1 MTKQIL
7 IALWVTGALCL
18 CSMGARAEITAGQA
32 APAFSL
38 PDQQQKVRSLGDY
51 SGKWL
56 VIYFY
61 PKDDTPGC
69 TTEVCNFRD
78 EIFKLHEL
86 GAEVVGVSV
95 DNTDSHRKFAE
106 KYSVPFPLLADEG
119 GKVAEQYGSLRSM
132 GPIKFASRNTF
143 IIDPQG
149 KVARVYQD
157 VDPKKHTAEVI
168 ADIKAM
174 QAR

>member
-1 MTKQIL
+1 MMKKLLT
-7 IALWVTGALCL
+7 ALWAACLLCL
-18 CSMGARAEITAGQA
+18 SPMSARAELAAGQP

-38 PDQQQKVRSLGDY
+38 PDQQQKMHSLGDY

-56 VIYFY
+56 VVYFY

-106 KYSVPFPLLADEG
+106 KYNVPFPLLADEG
-119 GKVAEQYGSLRSM
+119 GKVAEQYGSLTSI
-132 GPIKFASRNTF
+132 GPIKFAARNTF

-149 KVARVYQD
+149 KIAKIYEG
-157 VDPKKHTAEVI
+157 VDPKEHTAEVI
-168 ADIKAM
+168 ADIRAL
-174 QAR
+174 QAP